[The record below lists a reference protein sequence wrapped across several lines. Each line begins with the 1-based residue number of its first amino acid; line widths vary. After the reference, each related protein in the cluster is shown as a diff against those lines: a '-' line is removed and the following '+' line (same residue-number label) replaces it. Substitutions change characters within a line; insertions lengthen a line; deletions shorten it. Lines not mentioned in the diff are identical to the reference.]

1 MSFKSKPIV
10 RCKDCRSYINPFV
23 RFIENGTKWICNFCG
38 DINVTDSYYYSPLNK
53 LGLRQDYEER
63 TELRKGSVDFIANNE
78 YMNRP
83 PMPPTYIFVLDVSKP
98 ALDTGYLATAVAT
111 IKSVLESQLLPGF
124 DRAKVGFLTYD
135 SAVHFYNLRSTL
147 KQPQMLVVTD
157 IEQVYLPQP
166 EDLVVE
172 LQDSLEL
179 VTTLLD
185 SLPSLFSKSQ
195 IVDNC
200 FVAALQA
207 ANMMA

>member
-1 MSFKSKPIV
+1 
-10 RCKDCRSYINPFV
+10 
-23 RFIENGTKWICNFCG
+23 
-38 DINVTDSYYYSPLNK
+38 
-53 LGLRQDYEER
+53 
-63 TELRKGSVDFIANNE
+63 
-78 YMNRP
+78 
-83 PMPPTYIFVLDVSKP
+83 MPPTYIFVLDVSKP

-195 IVDNC
+195 TVDNC